1 MKILKEKF
9 SAYKLPN
16 AQLSEIK
23 GGGDSALERCQRGC
37 VGAGGMTSIR
47 RCLDA
52 CKAPELPADR

>member
-9 SAYKLPN
+9 SLYKLPN

-23 GGGDSALERCQRGC
+23 GGGDAAVEQCQRGC
-37 VGAGGMTSIR
+37 IGIRGMTSLR

-52 CKAPELPADR
+52 CKGPQVPANR